1 MAVLPPAEASK
12 FLPQATEEQW
22 TLRYAKAGLVVD
34 YNDEGQAWRVH
45 TFPGFNTLMRES
57 GEGIALT
64 NNDKVPQLD
73 DAAIEKILSQIA
85 GE

>member
-22 TLRYAKAGLVVD
+22 ILRYAKPGLVVD
-34 YNDEGQAWRVH
+34 YNDKGQAWRVH
-45 TFPGFNTLMRES
+45 TYPGFNTLVHES
-57 GEGIALT
+57 DEGIALT
-64 NNDKVPQLD
+64 NHDKAPQLD

-85 GE
+85 G